1 MRLPV
6 RFFRNAFL
14 QSISESLENLASQKN
29 IRSLIPYRQIPETIS
44 KKRAVTQGISR
55 KLFPDFFPDFA
66 ILGRDSGNFP
76 ETFSRYWKKFPK
88 KPLSHDRFWEY
99 FCMKLTWKWFLEN
112 PLSHAPKLQNLEKKS
127 GKSFRDI
134 PLVTARFFEIV
145 SGICLY
151 GLTS

>member
-76 ETFSRYWKKFPK
+76 ETFSNIWKKFPEILLGHYPNLRNFKFHLKFIVTSQYSKTFFFWK
-88 KPLSHDRFWEY
+88 KFP
-99 FCMKLTWKWFLEN
+99 EN
-112 PLSHAPKLQNLEKKS
+112 PLSHPPKLQNLK
-127 GKSFRDI
+127 
-134 PLVTARFFEIV
+134 
-145 SGICLY
+145 
-151 GLTS
+151 